1 MLEQDEV
8 FLRLEITKENLRD
21 NHGDKERRWTT
32 NIAQGRPA
40 TGDNRNSEKANKW
53 TWLDIQNYRC

>member
-1 MLEQDEV
+1 VNTRKNIKPLAQ
-8 FLRLEITKENLRD
+8 RRRD
-21 NHGDKERRWTT
+21 NGYKKCWWTA
-32 NIAQGRPA
+32 NRSQGRPA